1 MLLNETG
8 NTRGTGFRVEIRDE
22 LSFRHTEYEMLT
34 EHLDRANT
42 QKASGHGSWYLE
54 RGSAL
59 K

>member
-34 EHLDRANT
+34 EHLDRA
-42 QKASGHGSWYLE
+42 SGHGSWYLE